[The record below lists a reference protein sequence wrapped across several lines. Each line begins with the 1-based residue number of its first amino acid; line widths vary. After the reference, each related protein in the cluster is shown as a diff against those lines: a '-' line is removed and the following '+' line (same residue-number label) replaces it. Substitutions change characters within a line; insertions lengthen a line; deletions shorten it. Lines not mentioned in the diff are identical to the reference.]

1 MSRIDTSLRTVMICV
16 GLMILFVANIPA
28 KKNPA
33 IGPTG
38 QEIYIDRCAAC
49 HGQYG
54 KGDGPAAGSL
64 KVGPADLTLLSKWN
78 GGMFPVEW
86 MRKVVGGEQSIVAHG
101 SREMPVWGELFHAK
115 NAADQEIANERFGSL
130 VTYLESIQERIN

>member
-1 MSRIDTSLRTVMICV
+1 MSRIDTSLRAVFISV
-16 GLMILFVANIPA
+16 GLMILFVVSIPA

-33 IGPTG
+33 IVPTG
-38 QEIYIDRCAAC
+38 QEIYLDRCAAC

-64 KVGPADLTLLSKWN
+64 RVGPADLTLLSKWN
-78 GGMFPVEW
+78 GGMFPASW
-86 MRKVVGGEQSIVAHG
+86 MRKVVGGEQEVGITAHG

-115 NAADQEIANERFGSL
+115 NAADQEIANEQFKRL
-130 VTYLESIQERIN
+130 VTYLELIQQ